1 MFPRTIY
8 SEEHEVFRQSVR
20 HFCETEIAPHHG
32 QWERDG
38 VVSREVWLKAG
49 AQGLLCCSVPEE
61 YGGPG
66 EIMKDIIGRSLA
78 GG

>member
-20 HFCETEIAPHHG
+20 RFCETEIAPHHD

-38 VVSREVWLKAG
+38 VVSREA
-49 AQGLLCCSVPEE
+49 
-61 YGGPG
+61 
-66 EIMKDIIGRSLA
+66 
-78 GG
+78 